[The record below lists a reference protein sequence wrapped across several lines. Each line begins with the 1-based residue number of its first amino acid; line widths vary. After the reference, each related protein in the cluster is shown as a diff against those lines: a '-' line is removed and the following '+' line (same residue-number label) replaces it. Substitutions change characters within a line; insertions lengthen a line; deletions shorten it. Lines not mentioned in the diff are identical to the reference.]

1 MCCDVDSEFSADVF
15 DAWTRTLENALAVTK
30 IVQQF
35 VASAEKKV
43 GLNLTIIALNVVDN
57 ETPAF
62 SQRLMLLLKKK
73 LLIIIR
79 KGDLGFSL

>member
-15 DAWTRTLENALAVTK
+15 DARTRTLENALAVTE

-43 GLNLTIIALNVVDN
+43 GLDLTIIALNVV
-57 ETPAF
+57 ESERPAF
-62 SQRLMLLLKKK
+62 F
-73 LLIIIR
+73 I
-79 KGDLGFSL
+79 D